1 MLSYLACASPPDLL
15 PLPGT
20 VTCHL
25 PSSCT
30 ALDCCVSSSKLG
42 QNFRTYLDI
51 DPCTSQ
57 ITVGIDDWTFTE
69 LSEETIKMLNTG
81 ELNILLKF
89 FMQETRCHLTFC

>member
-1 MLSYLACASPPDLL
+1 MKLLIYFYLACASLPDLL

-20 VTCHL
+20 VACHL
-25 PSSCT
+25 SSSCT

-42 QNFRTYLDI
+42 QSFRAYLDV
-51 DPCTSQ
+51 DPCTSR

-81 ELNILLKF
+81 ELNSYLFLCKT
-89 FMQETRCHLTFC
+89 QDGT